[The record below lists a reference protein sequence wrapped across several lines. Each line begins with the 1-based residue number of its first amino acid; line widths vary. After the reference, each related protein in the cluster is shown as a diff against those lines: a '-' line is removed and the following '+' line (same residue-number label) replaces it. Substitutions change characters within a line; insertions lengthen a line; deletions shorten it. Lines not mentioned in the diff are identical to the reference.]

1 MPRPK
6 YVFVNRNYKQTH
18 KMDLV
23 IVRDNFKDEKEA
35 MFWNTQKFFVQS
47 ELNRQA
53 EANSDEDGLEYK
65 FVII

>member
-1 MPRPK
+1 MK
-6 YVFVNRNYKQTH
+6 LT
-18 KMDLV
+18 
-23 IVRDNFKDEKEA
+23 IVRDNINKLEDA
-35 MFWNTQKFFVQS
+35 LFWNTQKFFVQS